1 MASGGSVSSR
11 IGHIPSLDGLR
22 AVAILIVLWGHS
34 EFSTAVDAAVGTMV
48 LKGSVGVTV
57 FFFLSGY
64 LITTLLRVEADV
76 RGRISVRDFY
86 LRRAIR
92 ILPPLYIVLGLAV
105 VATAA
110 GLFAAEMSR
119 RGVLSTA
126 TFWANYF
133 IILDGRDGLPAGM
146 NALWSL
152 AVEEHYYLLFPLL
165 YVALRRWVPS
175 RLHQAIVLVA
185 LCLGIAA
192 WRTHLDAVGAS
203 WDRLYL
209 ATDTRADAILW
220 GSVMAIACN
229 PVLGDVRAPRRPWL
243 LTPVLLGSVAVFY
256 VVSRTPDAFGMTV
269 GYTIQSLALFGV
281 FVPLVLVPGSVL
293 GRFLNWRPVAF
304 VGVLSYSLYLVHR
317 PVLRLVEERLEL
329 SAAAE
334 TLIGLAISFAFAYA
348 MYRLVERPAA
358 RLRRRLSQSKDVR
371 SDAGRGGDSRPGA
384 GEGDASSPTV
394 SATRDAT
401 G

>member
-34 EFSTAVDAAVGTMV
+34 EFSSVVDAAAGTLV

-76 RGRISVRDFY
+76 RGRISVPDFY
-86 LRRAIR
+86 VRRAIR
-92 ILPPLYIVLGLAV
+92 ILPPLYVVLGLAV
-105 VATAA
+105 VATAS

-133 IILDGRDGLPAGM
+133 IIIDGRDGLPAGM

-165 YVALRRWVPS
+165 YIALRRWLPS
-175 RLHQAIVLVA
+175 RMHQALVLVA

-192 WRTHLDAVGAS
+192 WRTYLDLNGAS

-220 GSVMAIACN
+220 GSVMAVVCN
-229 PVLGDVRAPRRPWL
+229 PVLGDVRAPRRAWL
-243 LTPVLLGSVAVFY
+243 LTPVLLVSVAVFY
-256 VVSRTPDAFGMTV
+256 AVSRTPDAFGMTI
-269 GYTIQSLALFGV
+269 GYTIQSIALFGV
-281 FVPLVLVPGSVL
+281 FLPLILAPGSML
-293 GRFLNWRPVAF
+293 GRVLNWRPVAF
-304 VGVLSYSLYLVHR
+304 IGVLSYSLYLVHR
-317 PVLRLVEERLEL
+317 PVLRLVEERLDL
-329 SAAAE
+329 PAAGE
-334 TLIGLAISFAFAYA
+334 TLIGLPVSFALAYA
-348 MYRLVERPAA
+348 MHRLVERPAA
-358 RLRRRLSQSKDVR
+358 TLRRRWERSKLGR
-371 SDAGRGGDSRPGA
+371 AEDAQ
-384 GEGDASSPTV
+384 
-394 SATRDAT
+394 
-401 G
+401 

>member
-1 MASGGSVSSR
+1 MASGGGISSR
-11 IGHIPSLDGLR
+11 VGHIPSLDGLR

-34 EFSTAVDAAVGTMV
+34 EFSTVVDAAAGTLV

-86 LRRAIR
+86 IRRAIR

-105 VATAA
+105 AATAG

-119 RGVLSTA
+119 RGVLAAA

-133 IILDGRDGLPAGM
+133 IIVDGRDGLPGGM

-165 YVALRRWVPS
+165 YIALRRWLPS
-175 RLHQAIVLVA
+175 RRHQALVLVA

-192 WRTHLDAVGAS
+192 WRTYLDLNGAS

-220 GSVMAIACN
+220 GSVMAIICN
-229 PVLGDVRAPRRPWL
+229 PVLGDVRAPRRAWQ
-243 LTPVLLGSVAVFY
+243 LTPVLLTSVAVFY
-256 VVSRTPDAFGMTV
+256 AVSRTPDAFGMTV
-269 GYTIQSLALFGV
+269 GYTIQSIALFGV
-281 FVPLVLVPGSVL
+281 FLPLILAPGSVL
-293 GRFLNWRPVAF
+293 GRVVNWRPVAF

-317 PVLRLVEERLEL
+317 PVLRLVEERLDL
-329 SAAAE
+329 PAAME
-334 TLIGLAISFAFAYA
+334 TVIGLAISFALAYV
-348 MYRLVERPAA
+348 MHRLVERPAA
-358 RLRRRLSQSKDVR
+358 TLRRRVSRSKDSR
-371 SDAGRGGDSRPGA
+371 SEGDRGRGPGGDDVP
-384 GEGDASSPTV
+384 PPV
-394 SATRDAT
+394 SARGGAT
-401 G
+401 A